1 MTTPKTTAPKAPG
14 TGASRKAASR
24 ASGPPAG
31 DALTAEILRFL
42 RRTPNSALD
51 LAPLAAELGVEPF
64 AMQLAA
70 ERLAGRRFVT
80 LPFVEPGK
88 AGGAELAQR
97 GLDWLLLREGG
108 VPRDTPAAFQRATE
122 RVRAEAEAARLPRAQ
137 VYGVR
142 R

>member
-1 MTTPKTTAPKAPG
+1 MSPKATAP
-14 TGASRKAASR
+14 R
-24 ASGPPAG
+24 ASASKPSHTAPPTG
-31 DALTAEILRFL
+31 DALTAEILRCL
-42 RRTPNSALD
+42 RRTPNQALD
-51 LAPLAAELGVEPF
+51 LAPLAVELGVEPF

-70 ERLAGRRFVT
+70 ERLARRRFVT
-80 LPFVEPGK
+80 LPFVEPGT

-108 VPRDTPAAFQRATE
+108 TPRDTPPAFQPATE

-137 VYGVR
+137 VYGLR